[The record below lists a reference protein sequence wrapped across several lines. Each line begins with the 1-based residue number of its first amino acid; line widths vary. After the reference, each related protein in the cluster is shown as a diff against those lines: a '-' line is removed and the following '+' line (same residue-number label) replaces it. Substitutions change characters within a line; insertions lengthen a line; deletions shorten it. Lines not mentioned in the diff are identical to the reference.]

1 MKSRQIKDL
10 IRNKAKK
17 NNIDAQ
23 ILLRN
28 YMLERLLER
37 ISLSKYKWNFILKGG
52 LLIASMVGLDA
63 RSTIDMDATI
73 KGYPLNEDNLR
84 NMFNEIL
91 QIPVN
96 DDINMTQLGIS
107 QIHENSEYECFRMS
121 FSAKVEKTIIPLKVD
136 ITTGDVITPREVQ
149 YSFSLMLEN
158 RSIDI
163 LAYNLETVLAE
174 KMETII
180 SRGILNTRMRD
191 FYDLHI
197 LKVLQSDNIDCSL
210 LSKAFKSTSIKRAL
224 VFTNKNILS
233 ELNKI
238 IINPEIKRLWGNYRN
253 KFSYASDIKWD
264 EVIVSLKSLFNTIL
278 IISDKK
284 SNKTHY
290 HTE

>member
-1 MKSRQIKDL
+1 MTSKQIKDL

-17 NNIDAQ
+17 NNINAQ

-52 LLIASMVGLDA
+52 MLVAAMVGLDV

-73 KGYPLNEDNLR
+73 QGYQLNEKNLR
-84 NMFNEIL
+84 DMFDEIL
-91 QIPVN
+91 RIPVN
-96 DDINMTQLGIS
+96 DDIGMTLMSIS
-107 QIHENSEYECFRMS
+107 QIHEESEYECFRIS
-121 FSAKVEKTIIPLKVD
+121 LSAQVDNTNIPLKVD

-149 YSFSLMLEN
+149 YHFSLLLEN
-158 RSIDI
+158 RSIDV

-197 LKVLQSDNIDCSL
+197 LRVLQSDNIDRSL
-210 LSKAFKSTSIKRAL
+210 LAEAFKATSTKRGL
-224 VFTNKNILS
+224 GFSFENILS
-233 ELNKI
+233 ELDKV
-238 IINPEIKRLWGNYRN
+238 IINPEINRLWVNYRK
-253 KFSYASDIKWD
+253 KFSYAANLEWD
-264 EVIVSLKSLFNTIL
+264 EVVVSLKNLFDSIL
-278 IISDKK
+278 LS
-284 SNKTHY
+284 S
-290 HTE
+290 

>member
-1 MKSRQIKDL
+1 M
-10 IRNKAKK
+10 IRNQAKK

-52 LLIASMVGLDA
+52 MLVAAMVGLDA

-73 KGYPLNEDNLR
+73 KGYQLNEENLR
-84 NMFNEIL
+84 NVFDEIL
-91 QIPVN
+91 HTPVN
-96 DDINMTQLGIS
+96 DDINMTLLGIS
-107 QIHENSEYECFRMS
+107 QIHEESEYECFRIS
-121 FSAKVEKTIIPLKVD
+121 LSAKVENTNIPLKVD

-149 YSFSLMLEN
+149 YRFALMLEN

-197 LKVLQSDNIDCSL
+197 LRVLQSDNIDRSL
-210 LSKAFKSTSIKRAL
+210 LAEAFKATSAKRGL
-224 VFTNKNILS
+224 VFTYENILS
-233 ELNKI
+233 ELDKVL
-238 IINPEIKRLWGNYRN
+238 INPEVKRLWGNYRK
-253 KFSYASDIKWD
+253 KFSYAADLEWD
-264 EVIVSLKSLFNTIL
+264 EVIVSLKNLFDAIL
-278 IISDKK
+278 LNSKEIK
-284 SNKTHY
+284 
-290 HTE
+290 

>member
-1 MKSRQIKDL
+1 MTSRQIKDL
-10 IRNKAKK
+10 IRNQAKK

-52 LLIASMVGLDA
+52 MLVAAMVGLDA

-73 KGYPLNEDNLR
+73 KGYQLNEENLR
-84 NMFNEIL
+84 NIFDEIL
-91 QIPVN
+91 HTPVN
-96 DDINMTQLGIS
+96 DDINMTLLSIS
-107 QIHENSEYECFRMS
+107 QIHEESEYECFRIS
-121 FSAKVEKTIIPLKVD
+121 LSAKVENTIIPLKVD

-149 YSFSLMLEN
+149 YRFALMLEN

-163 LAYNLETVLAE
+163 LAYNIETVLAE

-197 LKVLQSDNIDCSL
+197 LRVLQSDNIDRSL
-210 LSKAFKSTSIKRAL
+210 LAEAFKATSVKRGL
-224 VFTNKNILS
+224 VFSHEDILS
-233 ELNKI
+233 ELDKVF
-238 IINPEIKRLWGNYRN
+238 INHEVKQLWGNYRK
-253 KFSYASDIKWD
+253 KFSYAADLEWD
-264 EVIVSLKSLFNTIL
+264 EVIVSLKNLFDAIL
-278 IISDKK
+278 LDSEEIK
-284 SNKTHY
+284 
-290 HTE
+290 

>member
-1 MKSRQIKDL
+1 MTSRQIKDL
-10 IRNKAKK
+10 IRNQAKK

-52 LLIASMVGLDA
+52 MLVAAMVGLDA

-73 KGYPLNEDNLR
+73 KGYQLNEENLR
-84 NMFNEIL
+84 NVFDEIL
-91 QIPVN
+91 HTPVN
-96 DDINMTQLGIS
+96 DDINMTLLSIS
-107 QIHENSEYECFRMS
+107 QIHEESEYECFRIS
-121 FSAKVEKTIIPLKVD
+121 LSAKVENTIIPLKVD

-149 YSFSLMLEN
+149 YRFALMLEN

-163 LAYNLETVLAE
+163 LAYNIETVLAE

-197 LKVLQSDNIDCSL
+197 LRVLQSDNIDRSL
-210 LSKAFKSTSIKRAL
+210 LAEAFKATSVKRGL
-224 VFTNKNILS
+224 VFSHEDILS
-233 ELNKI
+233 ELDKVF
-238 IINPEIKRLWGNYRN
+238 INPEVKQLWGNYRK
-253 KFSYASDIKWD
+253 KFSYAADLEWD
-264 EVIVSLKSLFNTIL
+264 EVIVSLKNLFDAIL
-278 IISDKK
+278 LDSEEIK
-284 SNKTHY
+284 
-290 HTE
+290 

>member
-1 MKSRQIKDL
+1 MTSRQIKDL
-10 IRNKAKK
+10 IRNQAKK

-52 LLIASMVGLDA
+52 MLVAAMAGLDA

-73 KGYPLNEDNLR
+73 KGYQLNEENLR
-84 NMFNEIL
+84 NVFDEIL
-91 QIPVN
+91 HTPVN
-96 DDINMTQLGIS
+96 DDINMTLLGIS
-107 QIHENSEYECFRMS
+107 QIHEESEYECFRIS
-121 FSAKVEKTIIPLKVD
+121 LSEKVENTNIPLKVD
-136 ITTGDVITPREVQ
+136 ITTGEVITPREVQ
-149 YSFSLMLEN
+149 YRFALMLEN

-197 LKVLQSDNIDCSL
+197 LRVLQSDNIDRSL
-210 LSKAFKSTSIKRAL
+210 LAEAFKATSAKRGL
-224 VFTNKNILS
+224 VFTYENILS
-233 ELNKI
+233 ELDKVL
-238 IINPEIKRLWGNYRN
+238 INPEVKRLWGNYR
-253 KFSYASDIKWD
+253 KRFSYAADLEWD
-264 EVIVSLKSLFNTIL
+264 EVIVSLKNLFDAIL
-278 IISDKK
+278 NSKEIK
-284 SNKTHY
+284 
-290 HTE
+290 

>member
-1 MKSRQIKDL
+1 MTSRQIKDL
-10 IRNKAKK
+10 IRNQAKK

-52 LLIASMVGLDA
+52 MLVAAMVGLDA

-73 KGYPLNEDNLR
+73 KGYQLNEENLR
-84 NMFNEIL
+84 NVFDEIL
-91 QIPVN
+91 HTPVN
-96 DDINMTQLGIS
+96 DDINMTLLGIS
-107 QIHENSEYECFRMS
+107 QIHEESEYECFRIS
-121 FSAKVEKTIIPLKVD
+121 LSAKVENTNIPLKID

-149 YSFSLMLEN
+149 YRFALMLEN

-163 LAYNLETVLAE
+163 LAYNIETVLAE

-197 LKVLQSDNIDCSL
+197 LRVLQSDNIDRSL
-210 LSKAFKSTSIKRAL
+210 LAEAFKVTSAKRGL
-224 VFTNKNILS
+224 VFSYDNILS
-233 ELNKI
+233 ELDKVL
-238 IINPEIKRLWGNYRN
+238 INPEVKRLWGNYRK
-253 KFSYASDIKWD
+253 KFSYAADLEWD
-264 EVIVSLKSLFNTIL
+264 EVIVSLKNLFDAIL
-278 IISDKK
+278 LDSEEIK
-284 SNKTHY
+284 
-290 HTE
+290 